1 MEGAR
6 KRLVLGRFGIFAGAL
21 TVREGRSMQDGS
33 VRRFGKGWKEE

>member
-6 KRLVLGRFGIFAGAL
+6 KRLVRGRFGIFGGAL
-21 TVREGRSMQDGS
+21 AVREGRSRQGGS